1 MGSGQGIDQTI
12 ANVKSLHRIALT
24 SNNMVYTIAITVPQ
38 ASWMLRSSKRL
49 AINAKI
55 RAFVERCSARMV
67 LLDMDTLPFDL
78 NNKENHDK
86 YWSPDLLH
94 LNPHG
99 YDVMGE
105 YLYKTMLNYTI
116 NSFGSGSTAKP
127 FSSTCLDELP
137 PVAV

>member
-1 MGSGQGIDQTI
+1 
-12 ANVKSLHRIALT
+12 
-24 SNNMVYTIAITVPQ
+24 MVYTLAITVPQ
-38 ASWMLRSSKRL
+38 AGWMLRKDSKRL
-49 AINAKI
+49 AINTKI
-55 RAFVERCSARMV
+55 RAFVERCSARIV
-67 LLDMDTLPFDL
+67 LMDMDTLPFDM
-78 NNKENHDK
+78 NNKENHEK

-116 NSFGSGSTAKP
+116 NPAKSFSPA
-127 FSSTCLDELP
+127 CLEEPL